1 MAKNEKEWRA
11 LGSELVEAYN
21 HLMNALRRISDLPP
35 MRKSDTTAL
44 SKAIDW
50 TGRAKAEY
58 HRKIQDELTALRAEN
73 ERLRKIE
80 RAARDLHE
88 RLSGRVLENFQQE
101 LTELRTA
108 LAEAFEEAARMAQE
122 EASTAPSGGTRD

>member
-50 TGRAKAEY
+50 TGRAKAHLE
-58 HRKIQDELTALRAEN
+58 DEMFRRGGPGSIHIFYPGPPESG
-73 ERLRKIE
+73 RIE
-80 RAARDLHE
+80 RRD
-88 RLSGRVLENFQQE
+88 R
-101 LTELRTA
+101 
-108 LAEAFEEAARMAQE
+108 
-122 EASTAPSGGTRD
+122 